1 MKKNPW
7 EQLTFLLH
15 FISRI
20 FQATARLVKVLDVN
34 KKNVGYSQ
42 GFFLRSKS
50 SELDVKGGFLSESN
64 GKFSK
69 CPKNVPKTILNYY
82 IQYMAMIKYWFWI
95 IYCKLKINIVLKF
108 SSKNANDTAYDKCVK
123 CFKHISRPAYKINW

>member
-1 MKKNPW
+1 MYVPFLSSIAELLSSNSLDLKLEKNPW
-7 EQLTFLLH
+7 EQPTFFLH

-42 GFFLRSKS
+42 GFFLLSKS

-64 GKFSK
+64 GKFSN
-69 CPKNVPKTILNYY
+69 CPKNVPKTIMNYY
-82 IQYMAMIKYWFWI
+82 IQYMAMIKY
-95 IYCKLKINIVLKF
+95 
-108 SSKNANDTAYDKCVK
+108 
-123 CFKHISRPAYKINW
+123 